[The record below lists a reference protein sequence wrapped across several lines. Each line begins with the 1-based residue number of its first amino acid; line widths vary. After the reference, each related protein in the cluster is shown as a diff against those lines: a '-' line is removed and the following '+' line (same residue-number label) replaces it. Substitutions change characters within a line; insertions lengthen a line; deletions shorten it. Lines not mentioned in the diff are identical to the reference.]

1 MKTIAIVGTFD
12 SKGAEYSFVKKIIED
27 LGLGT
32 LMIHSGVFDST
43 IKTDVS
49 NAEVAAAAGADIKEV
64 AAKKDRAYGTE
75 VLAKGME
82 KLLPKLYA
90 DGKFDGIISFGG
102 TGGTSI
108 VTPGMRALPI
118 GVPKVMVS
126 TVASG
131 DVSVYVGTSDIVM
144 YPSIVD
150 VAGLNSLS
158 TKIFA
163 NAAHA
168 IAGMVQFEVKQ
179 EADKK
184 PLVAATMFGVTTP
197 CVDFA
202 RKYMEERG
210 YEVLVFHATG
220 AGGKTMESLIRSG
233 FFKGVLDL
241 TTTEWC
247 DELVG
252 GVLAAGPE
260 RLDAAGAC
268 GIPQVVSVG
277 AMDMVNFG
285 ARSTVPEKFKGR
297 KFYQHNPTVTLMR
310 TTVEENK
317 KLGEIIAK
325 KLNTAKGPAAI
336 MLPMKGV
343 SMIDAY
349 GQAFYGKEEDEAL
362 FDAIDNHLDQKK
374 VELIKM
380 DCLINDKQFGEAAAQ
395 RLIDMINKQ

>member
-1 MKTIAIVGTFD
+1 VKTVAIVGTFD
-12 SKGAEYSFVKKIIED
+12 SKGTEYSFVKKVIED
-27 LGLGT
+27 LGLNT
-32 LMIHSGVFDST
+32 LMIHSGVFEST
-43 IKTDVS
+43 IEADVPNS
-49 NAEVAAAAGADIKEV
+49 EVAAAAGADIREV
-64 AAKKDRAYGTE
+64 AAKKDRAYATE
-75 VLAKGME
+75 VLSRGME
-82 KLLPKLYA
+82 KLIPRLYKE
-90 DGKFDGIISFGG
+90 GKFDGIISFGG

-108 VTPGMRALPI
+108 VTPGMRALPVGI
-118 GVPKVMVS
+118 PKVMVS

-131 DVSVYVGTSDIVM
+131 DVSVYVGESDIVM

-150 VAGLNSLS
+150 VSGLNSLS

-168 IAGMVQFEVKQ
+168 IAGMVKFEIKQ
-179 EADKK
+179 EIDKK

-202 RKYMEERG
+202 RKYMEARG

-220 AGGKTMESLIRSG
+220 AGGKTMESLVRSG

-252 GVLAAGPE
+252 GVLSAGPE

-277 AMDMVNFG
+277 ALDMVNFG
-285 ARSTVPEKFKGR
+285 AKSTVPEKFKGR

-310 TTVEENK
+310 TTVDENR

-325 KLNTAKGPAAI
+325 KLNAAKGPTTLMI
-336 MLPMKGV
+336 PLRGV
-343 SMIDAY
+343 SMIDAP
-349 GQAFYGKEEDEAL
+349 GQAFYGKDEDEAL
-362 FDAIDNHLDQKK
+362 FDAINKNLDQKK
-374 VELIKM
+374 VELVKM
-380 DCLINDKQFGEAAAQ
+380 DCLINDKQFGESAAQ
-395 RLIDMINKQ
+395 RLIDMINKE